1 MSIFKSLINRS
12 DAEQTSQPDC
22 QTQHEKMH
30 KFKSLYHRPDAGLS
44 TELDYKTQITI
55 QSEKE
60 ACDAKNIVAR
70 HKLIKGFDI
79 FASFRDGTLS
89 NEVIDLT
96 TLPSD
101 FVQAQNQINYAQQQF
116 EALPAKVRKNF
127 NNNSR
132 EFLSFVQNPEN
143 IDDLIRMGL
152 ATQRPVAQTNVK
164 EKNENIQNNSTNS
177 NNNASAS

>member
-1 MSIFKSLINRS
+1 ML
-12 DAEQTSQPDC
+12 
-22 QTQHEKMH
+22 
-30 KFKSLYHRPDAGLS
+30 KFKSLYNRPDAGFA
-44 TELDYKTQITI
+44 TTLDYETQITV
-55 QSEKE
+55 QHQKE

-70 HKLIKGFDI
+70 HKIVKGFDI
-79 FASFRDGTLS
+79 FDNYRDATLS

-101 FVQAQNQINYAQQQF
+101 FVEAQNQINFAQQQF

-143 IDDLIRMGL
+143 IDELVRLGL
-152 ATQRPVAQTNVK
+152 ATKRSVDQSNVK
-164 EKNENIQNNSTNS
+164 QKNENIQNNSTNS
-177 NNNASAS
+177 DNNASSS

>member
-1 MSIFKSLINRS
+1 MSIFKSLTNRS
-12 DAEQTSQPDC
+12 DVEQQVIV
-22 QTQHEKMH
+22 QHEKMP
-30 KFKSLYHRPDAGLS
+30 KFKSLYKRPDAGLA
-44 TELDYKTQITI
+44 TELDYKTMVTI

-70 HKLIKGFDI
+70 HKIVKGFDI
-79 FASFRDGTLS
+79 FDNYRDASVS

-116 EALPAKVRKNF
+116 EALPSKIRKSF

-143 IDDLIRMGL
+143 IEDLVKMGL
-152 ATQRPVAQTNVK
+152 ATQRPVEKTNVK
-164 EKNENIQNNSTNS
+164 EKNENIQNNSTNPA
-177 NNNASAS
+177 NNASAS

>member
-1 MSIFKSLINRS
+1 ML
-12 DAEQTSQPDC
+12 
-22 QTQHEKMH
+22 
-30 KFKSLYHRPDAGLS
+30 KFKSLYNRPDAGKS
-44 TELDYKTQITI
+44 TELDYSTQVTV
-55 QSEKE
+55 QHQKE

-70 HKLIKGFDI
+70 HKIVKGFDI
-79 FASFRDGTLS
+79 FDNYRDATVS

-96 TLPSD
+96 SLPSD

-143 IDDLIRMGL
+143 IDELIRLGL
-152 ATQRPVAQTNVK
+152 ATQRPVEESNVK
-164 EKNENIQNNSTNS
+164 ENNENIQNNSTNS
-177 NNNASAS
+177 ANNASAT